1 MNLWK
6 LLFLELAY
14 SANNELKMESI
25 CIIQVQNLNC
35 ELLVDNNKSV
45 LDNLL
50 HHNIPIRHKC
60 HLGIC
65 GSCKYKLKN
74 GKVRNNPDFCLSEKE
89 IAENIY
95 LACCSFP
102 DEDFEI
108 EII

>member
-25 CIIQVQNLNC
+25 CIIQVQDLNC
-35 ELLVDNNKSV
+35 ELLVDNNKSI

>member
-25 CIIQVQNLNC
+25 CIIQVQDLNC